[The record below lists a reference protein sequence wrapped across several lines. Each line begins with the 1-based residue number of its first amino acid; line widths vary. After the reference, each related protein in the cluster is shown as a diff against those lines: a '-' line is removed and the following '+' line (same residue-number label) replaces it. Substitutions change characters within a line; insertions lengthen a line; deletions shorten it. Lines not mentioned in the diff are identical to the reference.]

1 LPLVANAYER
11 ARLWR
16 VLGIVLVIAA
26 PSISYLAWQS
36 TQQPIQVQEM
46 AERMKGTLPA
56 DQYASALY
64 HGSHAHQ
71 TLADK
76 WKPTGFATLG
86 TIAFLV
92 GAGLLLIGFGPTRR
106 NTPATAPGESTLQ
119 SR

>member
-1 LPLVANAYER
+1 LPLVANAHER

-26 PSISYLAWQS
+26 PSITFLAWQS

-46 AERMKGTLPA
+46 AERMKGSLPA
-56 DQYASALY
+56 EQYASALY
-64 HGSHAHQ
+64 RGSIAHQ
-71 TLADK
+71 TLNDR

-92 GAGLLLIGFGPTRR
+92 GVGLLFIGFGPTRR
-106 NTPATAPGESTLQ
+106 STQATAPAGSTLQ
-119 SR
+119 SQ